1 MAREAEM
8 KEIVARFG
16 YIDYQ
21 LCLRLWCYVYLLK
34 SPTKQTPAS
43 VDSALSTGDMSES
56 EPEELSYVDLKNRMW
71 KDQVRM
77 KKLKSQKHASEA
89 EAETAAVAAIDD
101 DEIGESE
108 IINESTTAAA
118 REEKS
123 RRKKMLRSQDAIL
136 KYMVK
141 LMEVCK
147 AQGFVYG
154 IIPEKGKPVT
164 GSSDSLREWWRE
176 SVKFDQCAPQALQHL
191 IPAIAECAAGALHD
205 EKSTSLLHM
214 LQDLQDT
221 TLGSLLSALMQHCV
235 PAQRRFPLER
245 GLAPPWW
252 PTGDEVWWGE
262 QGPLSVEQG
271 PPPYRKPHDLKK
283 AWKVSVL
290 SAVIKHMSTD
300 LNRMTRLVKK
310 SKCLQAK
317 MTAKDTATWSKVVDQ
332 EEDLLQLTNQC
343 LHITNKEVDCDG
355 DEDGDGHV
363 SLARS
368 NELQHNK
375 RKAAGAFNHQDTE
388 MVYNC
393 DDLQSEEAELGF
405 MEKYS
410 RRDQCDFLPSIS
422 PGFESAYAN
431 LVADYDS
438 CHNLQHK
445 TASLPLDFQMSDSS
459 GDSTFPLSPWT
470 WDGHVRACEESEV
483 MSNGDITLAAG
494 EDHETT
500 YMQCHPQ
507 DQTRYWEIGDA
518 PHLDLD
524 AAFQLHRKN
533 LALLENAQETSI
545 WDLPYQ
551 EPDDDTD

>member
-1 MAREAEM
+1 
-8 KEIVARFG
+8 
-16 YIDYQ
+16 
-21 LCLRLWCYVYLLK
+21 
-34 SPTKQTPAS
+34 
-43 VDSALSTGDMSES
+43 MSES

-71 KDQVRM
+71 KDQ
-77 KKLKSQKHASEA
+77 
-89 EAETAAVAAIDD
+89 
-101 DEIGESE
+101 SE

-317 MTAKDTATWSKVVDQ
+317 MTAKDTAT
-332 EEDLLQLTNQC
+332 C
-343 LHITNKEVDCDG
+343 
-355 DEDGDGHV
+355 
-363 SLARS
+363 

>member
-1 MAREAEM
+1 MV
-8 KEIVARFG
+8 EISNLM
-16 YIDYQ
+16 D
-21 LCLRLWCYVYLLK
+21 
-34 SPTKQTPAS
+34 P
-43 VDSALSTGDMSES
+43 LSSGEMSES
-56 EPEELSYVDLKNRMW
+56 EPEELSYADLKKRMW

-77 KKLKSQKHASEA
+77 TKLKSQKHASEA

-101 DEIGESE
+101 DEVIVESE
-108 IINESTTAAA
+108 INKESSTAAS

-176 SVKFDQCAPQALQHL
+176 SVKFDQSAPQALQDL
-191 IPAIAECAAGALHD
+191 IPAIAECAAGALND
-205 EKSTSLLHM
+205 ENSTSLLHM

-221 TLGSLLSALMQHCV
+221 TLGSLLSALVQHCI

-252 PTGDEVWWGE
+252 PTGDELWWGE
-262 QGPLSVEQG
+262 QGLLSVEQG

-290 SAVIKHMSTD
+290 SAVIKHMSSD

-310 SKCLQAK
+310 SKCLQGK

-332 EEDLLQLTNQC
+332 EEALLQLTNQC
-343 LHITNKEVDCDG
+343 LHITDKEG
-355 DEDGDGHV
+355 DEDV

-388 MVYNC
+388 MVYN
-393 DDLQSEEAELGF
+393 LQSEEAELGV
-405 MEKYS
+405 MDKYS
-410 RRDQCDFLPSIS
+410 RRDQCDFLPSMS

-445 TASLPLDFQMSDSS
+445 AASLPLDFQMSDSS
-459 GDSTFPLSPWT
+459 GDSTFPPSPWT
-470 WDGHVRACEESEV
+470 WDGYVRECEESEV
-483 MSNGDITLAAG
+483 MSNADITLATG
-494 EDHETT
+494 ED
-500 YMQCHPQ
+500 PQ
-507 DQTRYWEIGDA
+507 DQTRYWEISDD
-518 PHLDLD
+518 PHLGLD

-533 LALLENAQETSI
+533 LTLLQETNI
-545 WDLPYQ
+545 WELSYQ
-551 EPDDDTD
+551 EPDDDID